1 MSLELSRLAG
11 LSRSLL
17 IYYAQPWQRRKLQNF
32 YKQFVQP
39 GDLVFD
45 IGAHVGSRSRTL
57 LSLGASVVA
66 LEPQADFAALIER
79 TLRHPKLVLLRQAV
93 GREPGSINLHISSR
107 HPTVTTT
114 SASWISSVK
123 DSSGFQQVSWDRVER
138 VEVTTFD
145 QLIAAHGLPT
155 FCKIDVEG
163 AEADI
168 LRGLSQPI
176 KTIAFEYVPAAMGI
190 AREAVEELNRLGPYR
205 FNRTVGENH
214 SFQHQTWLSP
224 KEILAELSLLENCSQ
239 SGDVYA
245 RLEEG

>member
-1 MSLELSRLAG
+1 MTPELSRLVG

-17 IYYAQPWQRRKLQNF
+17 IYYGQPWQRRKLQHF
-32 YKQFVQP
+32 YRQFVQP

-66 LEPQADFAALIER
+66 LEPQSDFAALIER
-79 TLRHPKLVLLRQAV
+79 TLRHKKLVLLRQAV
-93 GREPGSINLHISSR
+93 GREPGSIDLHISSR

-123 DSSGFQQVSWDRVER
+123 DSSGFEQVSWDRRER
-138 VEVTTFD
+138 VDVTTLD

-168 LRGLSQPI
+168 LRGLSRPV
-176 KTIAFEYVPAAMGI
+176 KTIAFEYVPAAMVI
-190 AREAVEELNRLGPYR
+190 AREAVEELKRLGPYR
-205 FNRTVGENH
+205 FNRTVGEDH
-214 SFQHQTWLSP
+214 RFQHQAWLSP
-224 KEILAELSLLENCSQ
+224 EEMSAELSLLERSSQ
-239 SGDVYA
+239 SGDLYA
-245 RLEEG
+245 RLEAA